1 MGSSGEAR
9 SYSKENEK
17 RPRLSLLTVGLAALF
32 STLLIFSGAMTSFL
46 AHEGVS
52 DFISLY
58 ARSALVSVLVVA
70 ASVAGFSLAGKSIPL
85 KAISGVG
92 GVVHLVASAF
102 FCYLVLAGDQGASLT
117 CFGGAASGV
126 GCGLLCLVWGK
137 LFSRFPL
144 SGALLNVAAASCV
157 AAIVYACIML
167 APTLAGVGVFMVCAA
182 VCAVTPSLFDH
193 RALLEHE
200 STKGRGSEKASSL
213 PSFFG
218 VVAEP
223 ALGLLVFAFIMGI
236 TCYTYTE
243 WYSDYLLASFVA
255 SAILVVLAFLRLK
268 KPIVQPLYRNIIP
281 LLAIIMLAVSSM
293 STALSGESA
302 TEMFCMFLLYSFAVT
317 LTVATL
323 CAIAH
328 ASEFSSDFI
337 YSIAL
342 VLFAAASLVGLSCSE
357 ILSEETISVVVTA
370 VTTLY
375 AAVMLVA
382 RSIRQSG
389 DALIDED
396 GLEED
401 GSQTLGERCADLARA
416 YSLTDR
422 EHEILELLA
431 RGYASAELSE
441 TLFISPNTV
450 RTHIHNMYRKLGVA
464 SREDLSQLVRDR

>member
-1 MGSSGEAR
+1 
-9 SYSKENEK
+9 
-17 RPRLSLLTVGLAALF
+17 
-32 STLLIFSGAMTSFL
+32 MTSFL
-46 AHEGVS
+46 SHEGVS

-58 ARSALVSVLVVA
+58 ARAALVSVLVVA
-70 ASVAGFSLAGKSIPL
+70 ALVAGFSLAGKSVPF
-85 KAISGVG
+85 KVVSGVG
-92 GVVHLVASAF
+92 GVIHLVASAF
-102 FCYLVLAGDQGASLT
+102 FCYLVLAGDQGATLT

-144 SGALLNVAAASCV
+144 SSALLNVAAAGCA

-167 APTLAGVGVFMVCAA
+167 VPALAGVGIFMVCAA

-193 RALLEHE
+193 RTLAEHE
-200 STKGRGSEKASSL
+200 GSKGRGSEKASSL

-236 TCYTYTE
+236 TCYTYME
-243 WYSDYLLASFVA
+243 WYPDYLLAAFA
-255 SAILVVLAFLRLK
+255 AAAILVILAFLRLK
-268 KPIVQPLYRNIIP
+268 KPIVQPLYRSIIP
-281 LLAIIMLAVSSM
+281 LLAIIMLAVSSL
-293 STALSGESA
+293 STALPGESA
-302 TEMFCMFLLYSFAVT
+302 TEMFCMFLLYSFAAT

-382 RSIRQSG
+382 RSVRQGG
-389 DALIDED
+389 DSRNDED
-396 GLEED
+396 GLED
-401 GSQTLGERCADLARA
+401 GGSNQIGERCAELARV

-422 EHEILELLA
+422 EHEIFELVA

-450 RTHIHNMYRKLGVA
+450 RTHIHNMYRKLGVT
-464 SREDLSQLVRDR
+464 SREELSRLVRNR